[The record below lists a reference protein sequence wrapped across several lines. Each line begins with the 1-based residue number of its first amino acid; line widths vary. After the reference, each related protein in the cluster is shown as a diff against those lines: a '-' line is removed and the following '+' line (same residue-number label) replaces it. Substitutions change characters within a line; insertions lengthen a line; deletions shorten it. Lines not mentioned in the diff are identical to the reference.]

1 MPAKRHFPSWLEAY
15 VNFAAHTEAPR
26 LMHFWAGV
34 WALAGVL
41 RKRVWMD
48 QVAFRW
54 IPNFFIVFVAPPGVV
69 SKSTTAGFAE
79 SFLRNVP
86 GIKFGPDIVTWQSL
100 ITSFAASCET
110 FEYNGEHYP
119 MSPINLCASEFG
131 NLIDFKNHEMVD
143 MFIDLW
149 DGRKALIKNTKNS
162 GNDIV
167 DSPWVNMLA
176 CTTPNWIATNMH
188 AGIVGGGFTA
198 RCIFIYA
205 DTKERL
211 IAYPKYNFPEQRDN
225 TKIQLQQDLEHIAIT
240 LCGEY
245 ELTAAARTWG
255 ERWYEQHW
263 KSMSNGWREEWL
275 LVYMARKQTHLH
287 KLAMVL
293 AASQRDELIIT
304 DADLKLADVLLEST
318 EKGYNKVFA
327 HVGKKV
333 DACEAD
339 KLLDYIRSM
348 GEATYP
354 KAYKILHNAFPQAR
368 DLEGAITGLIRAG
381 WVNLEQR
388 GSEMYL
394 VYIGENNGAEKT
406 DD

>member
-1 MPAKRHFPSWLEAY
+1 M
-15 VNFAAHTEAPR
+15 VN
-26 LMHFWAGV
+26 
-34 WALAGVL
+34 
-41 RKRVWMD
+41 
-48 QVAFRW
+48 
-54 IPNFFIVFVAPPGVV
+54 
-69 SKSTTAGFAE
+69 
-79 SFLRNVP
+79 
-86 GIKFGPDIVTWQSL
+86 
-100 ITSFAASCET
+100 
-110 FEYNGEHYP
+110 
-119 MSPINLCASEFG
+119 
-131 NLIDFKNHEMVD
+131 

-176 CTTPNWIATNMH
+176 CTTPNWIANNMH

-205 DTKERL
+205 DTKERF

-225 TKIQLQQDLEHIAIT
+225 TILKLQQDLEHIAIT

-245 ELTAAARTWG
+245 ELNAAARTWG

-263 KSMSNGWREEWL
+263 KSVSNGWREEWL
-275 LVYMARKQTHLH
+275 SVYMARKQTHLH

-293 AASQRDELIIT
+293 AASQRDELLIT
-304 DADLKLADVLLEST
+304 ETDLKLADVLLEST
-318 EKGYNKVFA
+318 EKGYAKVFA
-327 HVGKKV
+327 HVGKTTEAV
-333 DACEAD
+333 EAD
-339 KLLDYIRSM
+339 KLLDYIKSM

-354 KAYKILHNAFPQAR
+354 KAFKILHNAFPQAR

-388 GSEMYL
+388 GSDMYL
-394 VYIGENNGAEKT
+394 VYTGDDDAGKT